1 MKTALLAV
9 FALSIAPVFAQ
20 AGPPQQPLTPKES
33 MASLKLDKLIADE
46 GKLTAEAQL
55 AQVNYKEMMDRF
67 QSEYGLDQR
76 QIDELS
82 ETVRKENGWGPNN
95 VIDRNPQS
103 ATFGKWVQAPAP
115 PTPPPPPEKK
125 RDLPAKKK

>member
-20 AGPPQQPLTPKES
+20 AKPPQPALTPKETI
-33 MASLKLDKLIADE
+33 ASVKLDKLISDE

-55 AQVNYKEMMDRF
+55 AQVNYKEMMERF
-67 QSEYGLDQR
+67 QGEYALDQK
-76 QIDELS
+76 QIDELA
-82 ETVRKENGWGPNN
+82 ETVRKENGWGSEN

-103 ATFGKWVQAPAP
+103 ATFGKWVQAP
-115 PTPPPPPEKK
+115 TPPPPIPPPPKQN
-125 RDLPAKKK
+125 LPIKKK